1 MTMMTYRHAEV
12 VCTMISWVE
21 RERGKAGESG
31 RDPVGGYFRGVLMLI
46 GCLPSYPL
54 TTTPRASRIKHTKHL
69 RIRNRTE
76 NVDGA
81 RNYTSE
87 CLLF

>member
-1 MTMMTYRHAEV
+1 MNKNQGAQRPSGMTL
-12 VCTMISWVE
+12 
-21 RERGKAGESG
+21 AGS
-31 RDPVGGYFRGVLMLI
+31 RLVD
-46 GCLPSYPL
+46 CLPSYHDTQSQRNQEKDKGE
-54 TTTPRASRIKHTKHL
+54 TTTTHL

-87 CLLF
+87 YLLFW